1 KALMIPFSQYHN
13 DISTSSPPLQ
23 SSSSRFSPSPD
34 AAASPQQ
41 SSSSPVSV
49 PNSQREDRGGTDS
62 PSCHVNLQA
71 ASPCPLFSPCTLRV
85 GDSMIRN
92 IQFFN
97 VVTHCFLG
105 ATLPVILDKL
115 PGPLHSLRSSIK
127 RVVVH
132 VGTNDT
138 VRQHSEQ
145 TKNDFNDILNFLSSC
160 GKSVFISCP
169 IPTLARGTGQFSRI
183 LSLHTWLHSACSAHN
198 ISFIDNF
205 NLFWNCSSF
214 FWTDGVHQNRLQQ
227 QPISFQPINISSP
240 SRRTVTFI

>member
-1 KALMIPFSQYHN
+1 
-13 DISTSSPPLQ
+13 DIRTSSPPLQ
-23 SSSSRFSPSPD
+23 LHPLSTPN
-34 AAASPQQ
+34 AQTYVAQ
-41 SSSSPVSV
+41 SGTPPRHCDFHYILNNCAMLNSLVPVAVCSL
-49 PNSQREDRGGTDS
+49 EF
-62 PSCHVNLQA
+62 A
-71 ASPCPLFSPCTLRV
+71 ASPCLLFSPCTLIV

-97 VVTHCFLG
+97 VVTHCFPG

-115 PGPLHSLRSSIK
+115 PGPLHSLPSSIK

-138 VRQHSEQ
+138 VRHHSEQ

-169 IPTLARGTGQFSRI
+169 IPTLARSTGQFSRI

-214 FWTDGVHQNRLQQ
+214 FWTDGVHPNSLSRLK
-227 QPISFQPINISSP
+227 SD
-240 SRRTVTFI
+240 TVTHLKRISLS